1 MSQMTDGP
9 VKTFLAGEALEA
21 FRRVKLSSG
30 KVVYA
35 DQADSN
41 AYIGVTTEAC
51 ADGAYVGVRLLNANG
66 TQKCVAADTFTANA
80 ALYAANDGKVSDS
93 SSGNR
98 IGTSLEACTTAG
110 DVVECLLDYG
120 GSATALTRDSIA
132 QDDLQPYVIPL
143 TQLRT
148 WDALATNLP
157 ATAGND
163 DMGLVTGTPG
173 THAPTV
179 VGADAGGTT
188 ATNKAGFLFSLPP
201 EYQDGETVTL
211 RVNAAMAVISDKTA
225 TLDATVYDL
234 AAPSSDICATAA
246 QSINSATAANKD
258 FTITPTNLVAG
269 DQLFVVLT
277 TAVTDSG
284 DAAPNI
290 NAVINSVSLL
300 LDIRC

>member
-1 MSQMTDGP
+1 MSQMVDGP
-9 VKTFLAGEALEA
+9 VKTFLAGEALSA
-21 FRRVKLSSG
+21 YRRVKLSSG
-30 KVVYA
+30 EVVYA
-35 DQADSN
+35 DQSDSN

-51 ADGAYVGVRLLNANG
+51 ADGEYVGVRLLNANG

-80 ALYAANDGKVSDS
+80 ALYAADDGKVSDS

-120 GSATALTRDSIA
+120 GSATALTRDSIV
-132 QDDLQPYVIPL
+132 QEDLVVYAIPL

-157 ATAGND
+157 ATAAND

-173 THAPTV
+173 TDAPV
-179 VGADAGGTT
+179 IKGADAGGTT
-188 ATNKAGFLFSLPP
+188 ATNKAGFLVSLPA
-201 EYQDGETVTL
+201 EYQAAETVKL
-211 RVNAAMAVISDKTA
+211 RVNVAMQVISDSTA
-225 TLDATVYDL
+225 TLDASVYDL
-234 AAPSSDICATAA
+234 SAPTVDLCATAA

-258 FTITPTNLVAG
+258 FTITATGLDVG
-269 DQLFVVLT
+269 SQLFVVLT
-277 TAVTDSG
+277 SAVTDSG
-284 DAAPNI
+284 NAANYI